1 MKKYDELYKLIN
13 SALDGNTAAT
23 FELIL
28 HFEPLIN
35 KHSKINGEFDQEC
48 KDSII
53 DNLLKQIK
61 NFRKN

>member
-1 MKKYDELYKLIN
+1 MKKYDVLYKLIN
-13 SALDGNTAAT
+13 SALEGDTAAT

-35 KHSKINGEFDQEC
+35 KHSTINGEFDQEC
-48 KDSII
+48 KDYII

>member
-1 MKKYDELYKLIN
+1 MKKYEELYNLIN
-13 SALDGNTAAT
+13 SALDGNTSAT

-35 KHSKINGEFDQEC
+35 KHSKINGRFEQEC
-48 KDSII
+48 KDYII

-61 NFRKN
+61 KFKKI